1 MNKNISVLFV
11 CIHNSAR
18 SQMAEAFLQQ
28 LCPHCTAASAG
39 LEAGRLNPLA
49 VAAMQEIGLDISQNS
64 VNTIFDVL
72 RQEKHF
78 DYVIT
83 VCDDANSVRCPLFPG
98 KTERLHWS
106 FPDPA
111 AISGSAEEQME
122 QVRAIRE
129 NIRQRVAWFVEERR
143 LA

>member
-11 CIHNSAR
+11 CVHNSAR
-18 SQMAEAFLQQ
+18 SQMAEAFLHQ
-28 LCPHCTAASAG
+28 LCPGCTVESAG
-39 LEAGRLNPLA
+39 LEAGGLNPLA
-49 VAAMQEIGLDISQNS
+49 VAAMQEIGIDISQNT
-64 VNTIFDVL
+64 VNTLFDFL
-72 RQEKHF
+72 RQEKQF

-83 VCDDANSVRCPLFPG
+83 VCDDANGARCPLFPG
-98 KTERLHWS
+98 KAERLHWS

-111 AISGSAEEQME
+111 AVSGSTEEQME

-129 NIRQRVAWFVEERR
+129 HIRQRVAWFVEERR

>member
-28 LCPHCTAASAG
+28 LCPSCSVASAG
-39 LEAGRLNPLA
+39 LEPGQLNPLA
-49 VAAMQEIGLDISQNS
+49 VAAMQEIGLDISKNS
-64 VNTIFDVL
+64 VNTIFDFL
-72 RQEKHF
+72 RQEKPF

-83 VCDDANSVRCPLFPG
+83 VCDDASGTRCPLFPG

-122 QVRAIRE
+122 QVRTIRE